1 MNENEFIQQLQK
13 RAQDQEALLSHI
25 PLSGIF
31 MKVSSWLG
39 KHPWRLL
46 IPLACILSLFL
57 RSVGGSAYTDLILR
71 LFKGL

>member
-1 MNENEFIQQLQK
+1 MNENEFIKQLQK

-46 IPLACILSLFL
+46 IPLAFGISLLL
-57 RSVGGSAYTDLILR
+57 RGIYGSSYSDLILKIFR
-71 LFKGL
+71 GL